1 MVFNFCTKVLDR
13 LSVKPDKIFLGP
25 GFHKDLERLGQS
37 REDSLFG
44 RMGDTEI
51 HLDPALQGR
60 RIKISVN
67 GKERTFNYKT
77 FIRNDNVEF

>member
-1 MVFNFCTKVLDR
+1 MVFNFCTKVIDR

-44 RMGDTEI
+44 RIGNIEI
-51 HLDPALQGR
+51 HLDPELQGR
-60 RIKISVN
+60 RVKVSVN

-77 FIRNDNVEF
+77 FIRKDSIDF